1 MLYALIVN
9 TIFTVYGNKKIII
22 KIIKSIK
29 FRLELHIII
38 ITDKITNRIM
48 KSRIVNILKYI
59 AIKYKKGYER

>member
-1 MLYALIVN
+1 M
-9 TIFTVYGNKKIII
+9 FKVYGNKRIVI

-29 FRLELHIII
+29 FRLEIHII

-48 KSRIVNILKYI
+48 KCRIVNILKYI